1 MFLPNVQTQT
11 SRLSCRID
19 VCDLMFQCSISLLRK
34 APPSPPQNLHVTN
47 VTSKSVTIEWETP
60 DSNGGTEITSYII
73 EKLLTK
79 SSQWSRVATLDSY
92 CLSYCID
99 NLKETTELS
108 FRVVAENAI
117 GASAPAYTEPV
128 TLKTHASTLNVVIFV
143 SFVVLLDFLEQFNN
157 FCFYQPFHPHHRDHS
172 RSVSSVPAQTSS
184 NGVFPSLTAELRCKA
199 TTSPFAISKRRC
211 GSKLDVARRMCR
223 SSA

>member
-1 MFLPNVQTQT
+1 M
-11 SRLSCRID
+11 
-19 VCDLMFQCSISLLRK
+19 
-34 APPSPPQNLHVTN
+34 
-47 VTSKSVTIEWETP
+47 TIEWETP

-128 TLKTHASTLNVVIFV
+128 TLKTHASTLNVVT
-143 SFVVLLDFLEQFNN
+143 
-157 FCFYQPFHPHHRDHS
+157 FCILWCRD
-172 RSVSSVPAQTSS
+172 
-184 NGVFPSLTAELRCKA
+184 
-199 TTSPFAISKRRC
+199 
-211 GSKLDVARRMCR
+211 KLSGTIR
-223 SSA
+223 

>member
-1 MFLPNVQTQT
+1 MHLNLKHVVGLPTNKGFCKNLT
-11 SRLSCRID
+11 SRSMFD
-19 VCDLMFQCSISLLRK
+19 VVCMYSSLLRE

-108 FRVVAENAI
+108 FRVLAENAI
-117 GASAPAYTEPV
+117 GISAPAYTDSV
-128 TLKTHASTLNVVIFV
+128 VLKTHASTLNVLTLL
-143 SFVVLLDFLEQFNN
+143 SFAKLFL
-157 FCFYQPFHPHHRDHS
+157 
-172 RSVSSVPAQTSS
+172 
-184 NGVFPSLTAELRCKA
+184 
-199 TTSPFAISKRRC
+199 
-211 GSKLDVARRMCR
+211 
-223 SSA
+223 

>member
-1 MFLPNVQTQT
+1 MFVTCL
-11 SRLSCRID
+11 
-19 VCDLMFQCSISLLRK
+19 FQCSISLLRK

-128 TLKTHASTLNVVIFV
+128 TLKTHASTLNVVIFCILWCRDEF
-143 SFVVLLDFLEQFNN
+143 SWNFLAN
-157 FCFYQPFHPHHRDHS
+157 FSILQPFHPHHRDRS
-172 RSVSSVPAQTSS
+172 RSVSSAPAQMSW
-184 NGVFPSLTAELRCKA
+184 NGVCPSLTAVRRCRA
-199 TTSPFAISKRRC
+199 TTLPSATSRRRC
-211 GSKLDVARRMCR
+211 GSRWDGARKTCR

>member
-1 MFLPNVQTQT
+1 MYFLIF
-11 SRLSCRID
+11 C
-19 VCDLMFQCSISLLRK
+19 K

-108 FRVVAENAI
+108 FRVLAENAI
-117 GASAPAYTEPV
+117 GISAPANTESI
-128 TLKTHASTLNVVIFV
+128 TLRTHASTLNVVKRGERRWQYQHWHQTSKFLGQRYPPAAHLLSLHFFLFDVFFFVCPMNNPKFLVIFP
-143 SFVVLLDFLEQFNN
+143 STNQLFQR
-157 FCFYQPFHPHHRDHS
+157 HHRVHS
-172 RSVSSVPAQTSS
+172 RSV
-184 NGVFPSLTAELRCKA
+184 
-199 TTSPFAISKRRC
+199 
-211 GSKLDVARRMCR
+211 
-223 SSA
+223 